1 VTSIATFA
9 ITAAVLFKDFVD
21 DMSVASTEANF
32 LTESIEKQEEAYKK
46 AYNREAA
53 AGRDFEDSL
62 RGQTREIRET
72 DEKTNALLGSLE
84 KYIDKNGKV
93 KESARDTVENGLA
106 YLNETYGT
114 TYSLTDDLRILNGET
129 EVSFKKLRE
138 EIDKTSAAQ
147 SATAT
152 LDKYKDEYEE
162 AKDWLADAQHAVD
175 LTELQALEEK
185 ALESYGESVDDL
197 IKKRKDLGNAITN
210 LDLYDDKGNP
220 LQNWF
225 AEMTTG
231 DFVEAQSDSIQHLR
245 KALELAGT
253 DMAELDKQLS
263 NSKGSLGPQVLLQAT
278 VKDAVAYLEEQ
289 HTEIDNFLG
298 DTKGD
303 LEGLKESYERYSTMV
318 TNYEHLQKAQ
328 LSGNAD
334 AIREATI
341 SLEHNLGDQE
351 TMTKESL
358 QRIFEEK
365 QKAAQAEIKLYKN
378 KTAGIR
384 AIEVAGYLEAEYL
397 AWKRAQEAA
406 KTPAEMA
413 KQAAT
418 EAKYLSQIKATY
430 AAADKAE
437 EEAGWSVSD
446 LIPDSL
452 TSDAKEKGKEIGD
465 TVSSSTVFSTSDGL
479 KSGKSSVEE
488 ATKEGITEPVI
499 DTTSDM
505 LGIGT
510 SASIPFQQGAQTVLD
525 YVNGMNSITTV
536 KTGAL
541 SMLSTF
547 LGDMQSSMNT
557 SKPSVTP
564 IVDLSALQNGAG
576 VISTML
582 NGQRVTAAN
591 LNGKLSTQIAA
602 SINAEQFD
610 IGIDKVIESIRHLND
625 NVVTLG
631 NRVNKLQVVL
641 DTGAMVGQLAPAMDG
656 ALGIRALRKG
666 RGTI

>member
-1 VTSIATFA
+1 
-9 ITAAVLFKDFVD
+9 
-21 DMSVASTEANF
+21 
-32 LTESIEKQEEAYKK
+32 
-46 AYNREAA
+46 
-53 AGRDFEDSL
+53 
-62 RGQTREIRET
+62 
-72 DEKTNALLGSLE
+72 
-84 KYIDKNGKV
+84 
-93 KESARDTVENGLA
+93 
-106 YLNETYGT
+106 
-114 TYSLTDDLRILNGET
+114 
-129 EVSFKKLRE
+129 
-138 EIDKTSAAQ
+138 
-147 SATAT
+147 
-152 LDKYKDEYEE
+152 
-162 AKDWLADAQHAVD
+162 
-175 LTELQALEEK
+175 
-185 ALESYGESVDDL
+185 
-197 IKKRKDLGNAITN
+197 
-210 LDLYDDKGNP
+210 
-220 LQNWF
+220 
-225 AEMTTG
+225 
-231 DFVEAQSDSIQHLR
+231 
-245 KALELAGT
+245 
-253 DMAELDKQLS
+253 
-263 NSKGSLGPQVLLQAT
+263 
-278 VKDAVAYLEEQ
+278 
-289 HTEIDNFLG
+289 
-298 DTKGD
+298 
-303 LEGLKESYERYSTMV
+303 
-318 TNYEHLQKAQ
+318 
-328 LSGNAD
+328 
-334 AIREATI
+334 
-341 SLEHNLGDQE
+341 
-351 TMTKESL
+351 MTKESL

-365 QKAAQAEIKLYKN
+365 QKAAQAELKLYRY
-378 KTAGIR
+378 KTAGVR

-397 AWKRAQEAA
+397 AWKRTQEIA

-413 KQAAT
+413 KQAAI
-418 EAKYLSQIKATY
+418 EAKYLSQIKSMYDT
-430 AAADKAE
+430 ADKAE
-437 EEAGWSVSD
+437 EEAGWGVSD

-610 IGIDKVIESIRHLND
+610 VGIDKVIESIRHLND

-641 DTGAMVGQLAPAMDG
+641 DTGAMV
-656 ALGIRALRKG
+656 
-666 RGTI
+666 